1 MKELLTKVTAF
12 QEEAVSLLS
21 QEMPDSEAI
30 AKMVDTGCSLD
41 IDLPELPRLKH
52 KLQQV
57 CFDVFFFLLFFN
69 EIGNPFH
76 VIFLFS
82 SSQHITFSG

>member
-57 CFDVFFFLLFFN
+57 CFDVFFFFYC
-69 EIGNPFH
+69 
-76 VIFLFS
+76 FLMKLAILSMS
-82 SSQHITFSG
+82 SFCFLPLNT